1 MIGSSIT
8 APGKMDQSAPMKVRR
23 RETTNA
29 IIAVVL
35 IVLIVSGAAFAFWS
49 TSGMLET
56 LQSVDRSLETRLE
69 LERALVGIV
78 DAETSLRGYLLTA
91 NDSFLD
97 TLEPSLEQ
105 TRKSFDRLRR
115 LSEQTPVQQQR
126 LDQLLPLLEEKI
138 ERMQKQIKV
147 RQEGGLEASIA
158 LVNAADGRE
167 LTQQIRRIVR
177 QMREA
182 EDELQEKRTAAA
194 RRSSQLTLGMVVAGT
209 VGLVTLMAVA
219 GWSTRRGLAMRKDS
233 AQIQQTARDYAE
245 SIVNTVREPLLVLD
259 RDLRVERA
267 NRAYYEAFQTTAAET
282 EQRPLAEIGQGQWK
296 HPRLATLL
304 TATLKQDEN
313 FDDLEWEYE
322 SATEG
327 RRIMLLTGRKLHRPG
342 DHSDAVLLAVNDI
355 TERRQAEQALR
366 SSEERVRMIVDSIED
381 YAILMLNADGCIA
394 SWNAGAERQQGY
406 KSEEILGRHFS
417 RFYLPEDVSAGKP
430 ERELTEARDT
440 GRVEDESWRVRKD
453 GTRYY
458 ANVIISAIRDDE
470 GRLKGYAK
478 IMRDITERHRIEQM
492 HVHFRALF
500 DSLPG
505 LYLVLTPDLTIVAVS
520 DAYLKAT
527 MMERNGI
534 LGHRLFDVFPEN
546 PADPHAT
553 WEGNLRESLT
563 RVMKTTR
570 ADTMAIQKYDVRR
583 PDGAFEERYWSPV
596 NSPVLGVEGRLEYII
611 HRVEDVTDFIKQRAP
626 VGADGEEVQN
636 RLEQMQ
642 AEVFRSSQQ
651 VQAAN
656 HQLRAANA
664 ELEAFTYSVSH
675 DLRAPLRHIDGFA
688 DLLKSYASDALDDK
702 GKRYLRTISDSA
714 KRMGALIDDLLVFSR
729 IGRSE
734 MRYANLDLNLLVDE
748 VIQEL
753 RVETQK
759 RNVVWKRQNLPVVE
773 GDPSLLRQVFVNLLS
788 NAVKY
793 TRPRD
798 PAVIEVGSVVSSV
811 ENTIFVRD
819 NGVGFDM
826 TYVGKLFG
834 VFQRL
839 HRAEEFEGTGIGL
852 ANVQRIVLR
861 HGGKTWAEGKSG
873 EGATFYFTIPMGAG
887 PNLCSNPSI
896 NSPNDSQS

>member
-1 MIGSSIT
+1 MKGIT
-8 APGKMDQSAPMKVRR
+8 PAKMDPSAPKKVRR
-23 RETTNA
+23 RESTRG
-29 IIAVVL
+29 IIAAALILL
-35 IVLIVSGAAFAFWS
+35 IVTGAAFVFWS
-49 TSGMLET
+49 TTGMLET
-56 LQSVDRSLETRLE
+56 LQSVDRSVKTRLE
-69 LERALVGIV
+69 LV
-78 DAETSLRGYLLTA
+78 
-91 NDSFLD
+91 
-97 TLEPSLEQ
+97 
-105 TRKSFDRLRR
+105 
-115 LSEQTPVQQQR
+115 
-126 LDQLLPLLEEKI
+126 
-138 ERMQKQIKV
+138 
-147 RQEGGLEASIA
+147 
-158 LVNAADGRE
+158 
-167 LTQQIRRIVR
+167 
-177 QMREA
+177 
-182 EDELQEKRTAAA
+182 
-194 RRSSQLTLGMVVAGT
+194 VVAGAAGI
-209 VGLVTLMAVA
+209 VVLMGVVA
-219 GWSTRRGLAMRKDS
+219 WSTRRELAARKES
-233 AQIQQTARDYAE
+233 ARVQQTARDYAE

-259 RDLRVERA
+259 RDMRVERA
-267 NRAYYEAFQTTAAET
+267 NRAYFQAFQTTPEET
-282 EQRPLAEIGQGQWK
+282 ERRMLGELGQGQWN
-296 HPRLATLL
+296 HPRLAALL
-304 TATLKQDEN
+304 TAAQKQDES
-313 FDDLEWEYE
+313 FDDIEWEYE
-322 SATEG
+322 CPKAG
-327 RRIMLLTGRKLHRPG
+327 RRIMLLTGRKLYRPG
-342 DHSDAVLLAVNDI
+342 DHSDAVLLAINDI
-355 TERRQAEQALR
+355 TERRYAEQALR

-381 YAILMLNADGCIA
+381 YAILLLNAEGCLA
-394 SWNAGAERQQGY
+394 SWNPGAERQLGY
-406 KSEEILGRHFS
+406 KADEILGRHFS
-417 RFYLPEDVSAGKP
+417 RFYLPEDISAGKP
-430 ERELTEARDT
+430 ERELAEARDT
-440 GRVEDESWRVRKD
+440 GRVEEEGWRVRKD
-453 GTRYY
+453 DTRYY
-458 ANVIISAIRDDE
+458 ANVIISAIRDE
-470 GRLKGYAK
+470 SGKLKGYAK
-478 IMRDITERHRIEQM
+478 ITRDITERHRIQQM

-534 LGHRLFDVFPEN
+534 LGYRLFDVFPEN
-546 PADPHAT
+546 PQDPHAT
-553 WEGNLRESLT
+553 WETNLRESIN

-596 NSPVLGVEGRLEYII
+596 NSPVLSVDGRLEYVI
-611 HRVEDVTDFIKQRAP
+611 HRVEDVTDFVKQRPP
-626 VGADGEEVQN
+626 VGRDDGEVQN

-642 AEVFRSSQQ
+642 AEIFHSSQQ

-702 GKRYLRTISDSA
+702 GKRYLKTISDSA

-729 IGRSE
+729 IGRAE
-734 MRYANLDLNLLVDE
+734 MRHSKVDLNPLVDE

-759 RNVVWKRQNLPVVE
+759 RNVVWRRQELPTVA

-798 PAVIEVGSVVSSV
+798 PAEIEVGSVVTD
-811 ENTIFVRD
+811 EEHTLFVRD

-873 EGATFYFTIPMGAG
+873 EGATFYFTLPTGAG
-887 PNLCSNPSI
+887 PNLCSNPSVK
-896 NSPNDSQS
+896 SPNDSQS